1 MANFARSNLRSQ
13 NPWSSGPSSSDPCI
27 NLSSSIFGSRSKFDP
42 RTEYDSQHPLFPST
56 ICELWAWRDCWA
68 IGPLDRNYWALNG
81 PPIHMVVSRS
91 IYLWDSQWAEHITEW
106 ILEFAARPLSDV
118 RLTNRASTSGRARYL
133 VSSKI
138 KQGSSVM
145 RRAKSVE
152 SKAMFSP
159 QSLEQNGDFPT
170 EYNDCQHFSTLRH
183 EVLT

>member
-1 MANFARSNLRSQ
+1 MIKVLTSWLTRVI
-13 NPWSSGPSSSDPCI
+13 WSRYTG
-27 NLSSSIFGSRSKFDP
+27 F
-42 RTEYDSQHPLFPST
+42 SQHPLFPST

-118 RLTNRASTSGRARYL
+118 RLTNRASTSSRARYL
-133 VSSKI
+133 VSSKN
-138 KQGSSVM
+138 KQGSSVT

-159 QSLEQNGDFPT
+159 QSLEQNGDFPAFLNSAT
-170 EYNDCQHFSTLRH
+170 WGTHITRLAIWKCFLVPTSVQCSL
-183 EVLT
+183 